1 MRRRSF
7 FARCLGAGLAC
18 LLPAP
23 AVARELEWRRWRE
36 DVARKLERLEFSR
49 QKVRELIAEI
59 DEACAGRAGARC
71 VASDSHWGERED

>member
-23 AVARELEWRRWRE
+23 AVARELEWREKFR
-36 DVARKLERLEFSR
+36 R
-49 QKVRELIAEI
+49 QKVRDLIAEI
-59 DEACAGRAGARC
+59 DKAC
-71 VASDSHWGERED
+71 VARAHAVRRV

>member
-7 FARCLGAGLAC
+7 FRAMLGAGLAC

-23 AVARELEWRRWRE
+23 AVARELEWRG

-49 QKVRELIAEI
+49 QKVRDLIAEI
-59 DEACAGRAGARC
+59 DEACVARARAMRR
-71 VASDSHWGERED
+71 V

>member
-7 FARCLGAGLAC
+7 FARCVGAGLAC

-23 AVARELEWRRWRE
+23 AVARELEWRV
-36 DVARKLERLEFSR
+36 DVARGIKRVEFRL

-59 DEACAGRAGARC
+59 DEACVARAHVMRR
-71 VASDSHWGERED
+71 V

>member
-7 FARCLGAGLAC
+7 FVRCVGAGLAC

-23 AVARELEWRRWRE
+23 AVARELERRG
-36 DVARKLERLEFSR
+36 EFSR

-59 DEACAGRAGARC
+59 DEACVARARAMRR
-71 VASDSHWGERED
+71 V